1 LLFQPFFLRN
11 GEATK
16 TKRLV
21 WIAPQPF
28 MQSSFSIVSR
38 QLLERLRGYETLYLG
53 QHYYGEPR
61 QEQNFTLASYFS
73 GDHILHY
80 AEIFKPDTILF
91 FQSPAYLTNLSP
103 VLQIIK
109 KNSPDTKIVLYTPIE
124 GYPMTLDIDPLF
136 STANQILVPSRY
148 SQECLKKH
156 GYSSEVLMH
165 GVDTTLFKPAPKSDN
180 FTVGSIA
187 SDVWR
192 KQLTRIVDAHRLCL
206 DRGFNARLLLVASTY
221 DFAPW
226 QPKLKKY
233 AEKISPTAW
242 INETAYLNLPV
253 NQKAI
258 ASLYNQFHI
267 LTQPS
272 TEAFG
277 ITCLEAMASGVVPL
291 IVNHGGSPE
300 IVGDCGIYAEI
311 SDYLDLS
318 IGKVALVNVED
329 LADRIIWAHQHPQ
342 ELAKLAQKGIEKA
355 KLYNWNE
362 IILKLEALLAD

>member
-1 LLFQPFFLRN
+1 
-11 GEATK
+11 
-16 TKRLV
+16 
-21 WIAPQPF
+21 
-28 MQSSFSIVSR
+28 MQSSFSVVSR
-38 QLLERLRGYETLYLG
+38 ELLKRLRGYETLYLG

-61 QEQNFTLASYFS
+61 KELNFTLASYFS

-80 AEIFKPDTILF
+80 AEIFKPDIILL
-91 FQSPAYLTNLSP
+91 FQSPAYLTSLSP

-109 KNSPDTKIVLYTPIE
+109 KNSPNTKIVLYTPIE

-156 GYSSEVLMH
+156 GYNSQVLMH
-165 GVDTTLFKPAPKSDN
+165 GVDTTLFKPAPKPNN

-206 DRGFNARLLLVASTY
+206 DRGFNTRLLLVASTY
-221 DFAPW
+221 DYAPW

-242 INETAYLNLPV
+242 INQTAYLNLPV

-258 ASLYNQFHI
+258 ASLYNQFHV
-267 LTQPS
+267 LAQPS

-277 ITCLEAMASGVVPL
+277 ITCLEAMATMTVPI
-291 IVNHGGSPE
+291 IVNHGGSSE
-300 IVGDCGIYAEI
+300 IVGDCGIYAKI
-311 SDYLDLS
+311 KDYLDLV
-318 IGKVALVNVED
+318 IGKVALVDVED
-329 LADRIIWAHQHPQ
+329 LADKMIWAHHHPS
-342 ELAKLAQKGIEKA
+342 ELTKLALKGLQKA
-355 KLYNWNE
+355 KQFNWNQA
-362 IILKLEALLAD
+362 IDRLETLLAD

>member
-1 LLFQPFFLRN
+1 M
-11 GEATK
+11 
-16 TKRLV
+16 
-21 WIAPQPF
+21 WIAPNPY

-38 QLLERLRGYETLYLG
+38 QLLERLRGYKILYLG

-61 QEQNFTLASYFS
+61 QERNFTLASYFS

-80 AEIFKPDTILF
+80 AEIFKPDIILL
-91 FQSPAYLTNLSP
+91 FQSPTYLTNLSA

-124 GYPMTLDIDPLF
+124 GYPITLDIDPLF

-156 GYSSEVLMH
+156 GYSSQVLMH
-165 GVDTTLFKPAPKSDN
+165 GVDTNVFKPAPKPSN

-206 DRGFNARLLLVASTY
+206 DRGFNTRLLLVASTY

-267 LTQPS
+267 LAQPS
-272 TEAFG
+272 TESFG
-277 ITCLEAMASGVVPL
+277 LTCLEAMSCRTVPVV
-291 IVNHGGSPE
+291 VRHGGSPE
-300 IVGDCGIYAEI
+300 VVGDCGIYAKI
-311 SDYLDLS
+311 KDYLDLV
-318 IGKVALVNVED
+318 IGKVALVDVED
-329 LADRIIWAHQHPQ
+329 LADKIIWLHQHPS
-342 ELAKLAQKGIEKA
+342 ELAKLAQKGIERA
-355 KLYNWNE
+355 KLYNWNQ
-362 IILKLEALLAD
+362 IIDRLETLLAD